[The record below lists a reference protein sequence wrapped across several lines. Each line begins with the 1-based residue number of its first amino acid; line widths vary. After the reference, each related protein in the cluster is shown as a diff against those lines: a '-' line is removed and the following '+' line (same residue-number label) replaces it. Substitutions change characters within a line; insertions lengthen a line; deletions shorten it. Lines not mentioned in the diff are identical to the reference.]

1 MTLSH
6 IFVYK
11 TRLLYCLHIEVT
23 WSGANTITV
32 NQVIQSTIT
41 SYQWSKQYTQ
51 GEKQCQIYLQP
62 HLCQKF
68 FLLSKNF
75 CHFCGKKISKTIEND
90 FPTFTKLP
98 NAPIVNFFNKIILNA
113 WFPRWVF
120 LLHRSCPKQKDF
132 LGGGM
137 VKNRP
142 HSLKLILLPHTDT
155 GLGKFTWSE
164 NFLAPVIYFQKT
176 KSWLFIDFGAFL
188 QFLVCPNF
196 CPLCALLLQY
206 LHLSHIISNALHL
219 FSFCMKFINAK

>member
-1 MTLSH
+1 MADLGPHGDHVGATIFFSEKKSTSLDPMTLSH

-51 GEKQCQIYLQP
+51 GERQCQIYLQP

-113 WFPRWVF
+113 WFPRSLTQ
-120 LLHRSCPKQKDF
+120 LLND
-132 LGGGM
+132 
-137 VKNRP
+137 
-142 HSLKLILLPHTDT
+142 D
-155 GLGKFTWSE
+155 
-164 NFLAPVIYFQKT
+164 
-176 KSWLFIDFGAFL
+176 
-188 QFLVCPNF
+188 
-196 CPLCALLLQY
+196 
-206 LHLSHIISNALHL
+206 SHNS
-219 FSFCMKFINAK
+219 